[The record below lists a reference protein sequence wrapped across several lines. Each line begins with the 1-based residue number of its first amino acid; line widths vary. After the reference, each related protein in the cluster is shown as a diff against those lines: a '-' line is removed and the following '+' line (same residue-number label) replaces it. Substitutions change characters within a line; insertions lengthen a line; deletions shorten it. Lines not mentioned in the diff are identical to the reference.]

1 MRVVARRSRVG
12 SIPNDIQV
20 LPDFH
25 RQLSTPLFA
34 DPGKVLRDTIDGTS
48 SPLRG
53 LGTLTSAGVNE
64 DGVES
69 VGVGEN
75 LAGFPQL
82 VTDGPYFIGHVD
94 TETHNENSI
103 SATMICLWSHSI
115 NDHVAQLADSWSVHQ
130 YKQEW

>member
-1 MRVVARRSRVG
+1 VG

-25 RQLSTPLFA
+25 RQLSTPLFTY
-34 DPGKVLRDTIDGTS
+34 PWKILRDTIDGTS
-48 SPLRG
+48 NPLRG
-53 LGTLTSAGVNE
+53 LGTLTSAGRNE

-69 VGVGEN
+69 DEVGEN
-75 LAGFPQL
+75 LAGFLQL
-82 VTDGPYFIGHVD
+82 VTDGPYFIGHVG
-94 TETHNENSI
+94 TETHNHENLI

-115 NDHVAQLADSWSVHQ
+115 NDHIAQLADSWSVHQ